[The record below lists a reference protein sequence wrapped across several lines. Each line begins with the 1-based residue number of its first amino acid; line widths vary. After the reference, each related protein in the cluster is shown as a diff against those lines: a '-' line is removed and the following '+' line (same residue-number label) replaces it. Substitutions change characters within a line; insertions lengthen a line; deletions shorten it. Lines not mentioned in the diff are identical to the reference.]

1 MQSAWSGI
9 LVHVCND
16 SDSVVV
22 ASYYA

>member
-22 ASYYA
+22 ASYYS